1 MKKLLVVCCLV
12 LAACSDTTGP
22 EIPKCTV
29 FFDLSVTPPTV
40 THTGDCSMLDTT
52 LTTITVSG
60 DTLLVRDGG
69 IGFHPHLAPVIPSII
84 AVLTNVSS
92 KAKDTHRRFRGQPC

>member
-1 MKKLLVVCCLV
+1 MHDLRVNVGGRLGDEIYKRLNSFSKGVIEMKKLLVVCCLV

-60 DTLLVRDGG
+60 DTLSG
-69 IGFHPHLAPVIPSII
+69 
-84 AVLTNVSS
+84 
-92 KAKDTHRRFRGQPC
+92 